1 MLIILFCI
9 IFPSSLPP
17 LFVVSPSLTFF
28 SFPLSPSVS
37 VNLFFR
43 MPKNCKFGS
52 SPSPL
57 VLVLFFDCL
66 YFFLFFLLFFFF
78 NLYFILSWHGHGAV
92 GCIIPDIFKI
102 LWVF

>member
-9 IFPSSLPP
+9 IFPFSFPP
-17 LFVVSPSLTFF
+17 LCVVFHPLTFF
-28 SFPLSPSVS
+28 SLPLSPSVS

-52 SPSPL
+52 SPL
-57 VLVLFFDCL
+57 VLVLF
-66 YFFLFFLLFFFF
+66 LFVLLLFFFFF
-78 NLYFILSWHGHGAV
+78 NLYFILSWRGHVAV